1 MIRRPPSLVVPV
13 PRTLRRLAGVAVL
26 LLGGFGSTGCAYRI
40 IRRDDVRVRRFAA
53 DSAALISLQKQV
65 IAIRAQCRA
74 DSVRAASDRAALDR
88 AMAAEKAGTPPSDS
102 TMKARDAEI
111 ATLKDQLAKANA
123 ELDRIKRRLG
133 TPRTE

>member
-1 MIRRPPSLVVPV
+1 MIPRTPSFVLPS

-26 LLGGFGSTGCAYRI
+26 LVGGLGSTGCAYRI
-40 IRRDDVRVRRFAA
+40 IRRDDIRVRRFAA

-65 IAIRAQCRA
+65 ISIRAQCRA
-74 DSVRAASDRAALDR
+74 DSVRAAADRAALDR
-88 AMAAEKAGTPPSDS
+88 AAADKAAAPLNDS
-102 TMKARDAEI
+102 TAKARDTEI

-123 ELDRIKRRLG
+123 EIDRIKRRLA

>member
-1 MIRRPPSLVVPV
+1 MIRRNPSLVVPA
-13 PRTLRRLAGVAVL
+13 PRTLRRLAGGAVL
-26 LLGGFGSTGCAYRI
+26 LLGGLGSTGCAYRI

-53 DSAALISLQKQV
+53 DSAALVSLQKQV

-74 DSVRAASDRAALDR
+74 DSLRAASDRAALDH
-88 AMAAEKAGTPPSDS
+88 AMAEKAGTPGSDS
-102 TMKARDAEI
+102 TVKARDAEI

>member
-1 MIRRPPSLVVPV
+1 MIPRPLRFVVPA
-13 PRTLRRLAGVAVL
+13 PRTLRGLAGVAVL
-26 LLGGFGSTGCAYRI
+26 LLGGVGSTGCAYRI

-53 DSAALISLQKQV
+53 DSTALVSLQKQV

-88 AMAAEKAGTPPSDS
+88 AMAEKAGTPLSDS
-102 TMKARDAEI
+102 TVKARDVEI